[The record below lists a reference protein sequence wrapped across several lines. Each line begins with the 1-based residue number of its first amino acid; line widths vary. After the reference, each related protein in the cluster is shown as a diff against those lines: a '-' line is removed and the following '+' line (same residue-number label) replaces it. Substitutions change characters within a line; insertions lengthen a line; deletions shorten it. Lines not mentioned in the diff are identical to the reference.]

1 MYIFLSMIS
10 GFIFGIICSYVAIKR
25 GRNQIRWFVGGCL
38 FGLLALL
45 FLYLL
50 PPVSKRKQRE
60 EKTPNYLLFPSEEE
74 RALFHPFQKKLWYY
88 LDHESKQYG
97 PMSFDALKKG
107 WNEGKVQEKT
117 YLWNED
123 LENWKLLE
131 EMKEIL
137 AVIKNEPSP
146 EAGIS

>member
-1 MYIFLSMIS
+1 MYVLSMIF
-10 GFIFGIICSYVAIKR
+10 GLIFGIICSYVAVKR

-50 PPVSKRKQRE
+50 PPAFKRKQG
-60 EKTPNYLLFPSEEE
+60 EKKAPSYPLFPSEEE
-74 RALFHPFQKKLWYY
+74 KAPLHPFQKKLWYY
-88 LDHESKQYG
+88 LDQESKQYG

-107 WNEGKVQEKT
+107 WKEGKVQEKT

-137 AVIKNEPSP
+137 VVIKNEPSP
-146 EAGIS
+146 KPGIS